1 MLKNGYTDLCGR
13 SLCVPSMDIVYFDIL
28 WFLVVKCL
36 HGLLVCWDKAG
47 YQAAKD
53 IYTEELSK
61 FIRYNVDGDNSII
74 YRMRGE

>member
-1 MLKNGYTDLCGR
+1 M
-13 SLCVPSMDIVYFDIL
+13 
-28 WFLVVKCL
+28 
-36 HGLLVCWDKAG
+36 CWDKAG